1 MAFKDLREFLETV
14 EASDQLLR
22 IKKEVDPNQEI
33 SAVVIRA
40 GSAAVLCENVKGY
53 DIPVVANLFAD
64 KKKIELALALNGE
77 RPIEEYL
84 RRLEKLQPPRLVA
97 HGPVKENIILGHS
110 LDLLAM
116 LPIPVVNE
124 KDGGRY
130 ISSGIIVAK
139 DPEFGY
145 NLALHRLHIKGERQA
160 GIYMSELQHLHL
172 YHKRAEERNEPLEI
186 AVIIGCDPSLYVASV
201 FTGPPD
207 LDEYAVAG
215 ALRGQPVETVKCET
229 VDLEA
234 PAHAE
239 IVLEGRILP
248 HKREREGPFG
258 EFSKYY
264 GPEGN
269 RPVIEFTGLCHR
281 TRPIYQTIYLGR
293 HQRENVWLTALP
305 KAADLYRAVKEV
317 APEIRDVYLTPG
329 GCGRYHAIVSMK
341 KRFEGEARLVLS
353 ALLTHRVGV
362 KHAIVV
368 DEDIDIYD
376 PHEVEWA
383 LATRFQFDRD
393 AIFLNDTPIHLD
405 PSSVF
410 KRKTGPLTSKL
421 GMDATLPLGAPYPE
435 VCDVSKEVMKKVEDN
450 WEQYLKEEG
459 AWYPHRRFTTF

>member
-1 MAFKDLREFLETV
+1 MVFKDLRAFLQKI
-14 EASDQLLR
+14 EACDKLIR
-22 IKKEVDPNQEI
+22 IKKEIDTDQEI
-33 SAVVIRA
+33 SAAIIKA
-40 GSAAVLCENVKGY
+40 GPAAVLCEKVKGY

-64 KKKIELALALNGE
+64 REKIKLALALETEN
-77 RPIEEYL
+77 PIEEYL
-84 RRLEKLQPPRLVA
+84 KRLEKLQSPRPVSD
-97 HGPVKENIILGHS
+97 GPVQENIIVGDKV
-110 LDLLAM
+110 DLPAM

-145 NLALHRLHIKGERQA
+145 NLALHRLHIKGKRNA

-172 YHKRAEERNEPLEI
+172 YYKRAEERNEPLEI
-186 AVIIGCDPSLYVASV
+186 AVIIGCDPSLYLASV
-201 FTGPPD
+201 VTGAPK

-215 ALRGQPVETVKCET
+215 ALRGEPVEVVKCET
-229 VDLEA
+229 VDLMT

-248 HKREREGPFG
+248 HVREKEGPFG

-264 GPEGN
+264 GPAGD
-269 RPVIEFTGLCHR
+269 RPVVEFTALCHR
-281 TRPIYQTIYLGR
+281 NRPIYQTIYLGR
-293 HQRENVWLTALP
+293 RQRDNVFLTSLP

-317 APEIRDVYLTPG
+317 APEVRDVYLTPG
-329 GCGRYHAIVSMK
+329 GCGRYHAVISMK
-341 KRFEGEARLVLS
+341 KMFEGEPKLVLS
-353 ALLTHRVGV
+353 VVLSHRIGV

-383 LATRFQFDRD
+383 MATRFQFDRD
-393 AIFLNDTPIHLD
+393 VFFLNDTPIHLD
-405 PSSVF
+405 PSSAF
-410 KRKTGPLTSKL
+410 KRKTGLLTSKL

-435 VCDVSKEVMKKVEDN
+435 VCDVSKEVMKKIEDN
-450 WEQYLKEEG
+450 WQEYLES
-459 AWYPHRRFTTF
+459 